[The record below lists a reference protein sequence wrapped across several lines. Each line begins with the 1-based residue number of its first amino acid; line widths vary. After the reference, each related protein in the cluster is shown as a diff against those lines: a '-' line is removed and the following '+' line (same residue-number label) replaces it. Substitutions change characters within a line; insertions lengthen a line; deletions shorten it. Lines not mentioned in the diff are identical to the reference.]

1 MGASTHLWLI
11 RLGVLAGV
19 IGIIEGLCRFGV
31 IDAFTMQAPS
41 KMAIDV
47 WQLLASGKYN
57 AAIAKTLGNAAVALA
72 LSLSIGIFA
81 AVLIHRVSLLREA
94 LEPLFAT
101 YYAIPVLAFY
111 PLLIILFGVGDAPK
125 IAIAFM
131 LSVIAV
137 IVNTLNGLDRVPR
150 VLGKTA
156 RIMRM
161 SPREAAL
168 RVTLPYAAPYV
179 LTGAKF
185 AVAYS
190 LIEIIGSEFIMS
202 SNGIGFE
209 IAFAYNNFENA
220 VMYPLIVLI
229 LAVSIGLNLILSWW
243 EQVILRRRG
252 LNERAQPRGWR
263 GPLLLIVGL
272 IVGWQGLYMLA
283 GDMALRSPLQTINL
297 TWQLVTQPQHRP
309 HIEETMQAFVLA
321 VFFAISIGLATGLVF
336 GFSKFAGDIFEPIL
350 VALYSIPN

>member
-1 MGASTHLWLI
+1 MNHLWLI
-11 RLGVLAGV
+11 RLCVVALC
-19 IGIIEGLCRFGV
+19 IGLIETLCRVGV
-31 IDAFTMQAPS
+31 IDTFTMQTPS
-41 KMAIDV
+41 KMAVDL
-47 WQLLASGKYN
+47 WTLLLSGKFS
-57 AAIAKTLGNAAVALA
+57 AAIAKTLSNAAVALV
-72 LSLSIGIFA
+72 LSLSVGIFA
-81 AVLIHRVSLLREA
+81 AVLIHRFGLLREA

-101 YYAIPVLAFY
+101 YYAVPVLAFY

-156 RIMRM
+156 RIVRM
-161 SPREAAL
+161 SPTEAAL

-190 LIEIIGSEFIMS
+190 LIGIIGSEFIMS

-229 LAVSIGLNLILSWW
+229 LAISIGLNLILSAW
-243 EQVILRRRG
+243 ENVILRRRG
-252 LNERAQPRGWR
+252 LR
-263 GPLLLIVGL
+263 
-272 IVGWQGLYMLA
+272 
-283 GDMALRSPLQTINL
+283 
-297 TWQLVTQPQHRP
+297 
-309 HIEETMQAFVLA
+309 
-321 VFFAISIGLATGLVF
+321 
-336 GFSKFAGDIFEPIL
+336 
-350 VALYSIPN
+350 